1 MNVAGDVPL
10 EDSLACVV
18 THLPG
23 RANAITAEFERSE
36 SFRGLCE
43 DFQVCAEAVAEWQAQ
58 EGPAAV
64 ERRREYAESLAE
76 LEQEIGSWLDRSTA
90 AGPPGAAG

>member
-1 MNVAGDVPL
+1 MNVAGDLPL

-23 RANAITAEFERSE
+23 RASAITAEFERSE

-76 LEQEIGSWLDRSTA
+76 LEQEILGWISEENAEKSSRL
-90 AGPPGAAG
+90 P

>member
-1 MNVAGDVPL
+1 MNVACDLPL

-18 THLPG
+18 SRLPS
-23 RANAITAEFERSE
+23 RASAITAEFERSE

-43 DFQVCAEAVAEWQAQ
+43 DFQVCAEAVAEWQAK

-76 LEQEIGSWLDRSTA
+76 LEQEIGSWLDRSAA
-90 AGPPGAAG
+90 AGPPGAVG